1 MGLYEFRRVNSVR
14 NSNDL
19 VRRGKSKE
27 QKSTTTATQPIENNI
42 DIKFTFENL
51 KSKDKL
57 IALADKL
64 FAKADKE
71 CNTFT
76 ENDTPMLVSSLI
88 TGVTYESVKSVS
100 ADFEAKNRVYDYAL
114 KYCNVQTDFT
124 WGALNVDD
132 DNQLENALKQ
142 LSDVALTMIF
152 VASTV
157 SSDEE
162 ISTEFIR
169 LLTELMIHLEDSVKL
184 RFPAFKFENRLP
196 VVALDY
202 VLAAMNREMLR
213 LEEEDPSLKENAEPP
228 LDTDKITELRNE
240 ARASLSYEDMNRAA
254 AYYRQFANINP
265 NDWEAVFYKEFCPAF
280 NPPERVS
287 TIRIQGNTKRIAE
300 AMAQAMTLAKKQIL
314 VRPQLIAD
322 IGEVCGWLSK
332 IAANYF
338 VATMNEFRNS
348 SQGTTDNTRKS
359 NQVYWIIQMLFSCG
373 DEIEQNFSSD
383 KELCKNLC
391 VACWKIAFDC
401 YENCN
406 MTAPSNLYDYYQ
418 KMLKYEP
425 SFRCSKALT
434 GSNKGNGTDGCY
446 VATAVYGSY
455 DCPQVWTLRRF
466 RDFSLKRS
474 FGGRLFVRVYYA
486 VSPTLVKLFGK
497 TKWFNNGCKKVLDK
511 FIEKL
516 QTDGYENTPYKD

>member
-1 MGLYEFRRVNSVR
+1 MSLGESILFATVMTLLDEV
-14 NSNDL
+14 
-19 VRRGKSKE
+19 KSKE
-27 QKSTTTATQPIENNI
+27 QKSTTTATKPVENNI

-51 KSKDKL
+51 KAKDKL

-64 FAKADKE
+64 FAKADEK

-76 ENDTPMLVSSLI
+76 ENDTPVLISSLI
-88 TGVTYESVKSVS
+88 TAVIYECVKSAS
-100 ADFEAKNRVYDYAL
+100 ADYEMKNRVYDYAV

-124 WGALNVDD
+124 WGALNVEDGG
-132 DNQLENALKQ
+132 QLENVLKQ
-142 LSDVALTMIF
+142 LGDMAFNMIF

-169 LLTELMIHLEDSVKL
+169 LLTELMMHLEDSVKL
-184 RFPAFKFENRLP
+184 RFPSFKFENRLP
-196 VVALDY
+196 VVALDF
-202 VLAAMNREMLR
+202 VIGGMDREMHR

-228 LDTDKITELRNE
+228 IDTDRIAELRNDARE
-240 ARASLSYEDMNRAA
+240 ALSYEDTNRAA
-254 AYYRQFANINP
+254 AYYRQIANLNP

-287 TIRIQGNTKRIAE
+287 TIRIQDNTKRISE
-300 AMAQAMTLAKKQIL
+300 AMAQAMPLAKKQIL
-314 VRPQLIAD
+314 IRPQLIAD
-322 IGEVCGWLSK
+322 VGDVCAWLSK

-338 VATMNEFRNS
+338 VATMNEFRSS
-348 SQGTTDNTRKS
+348 SQGMTDNTRKS

-373 DEIEQNFSSD
+373 DAIEQNFSSD
-383 KELCKNLC
+383 VELCKNLC

-406 MTAPSNLYDYYQ
+406 MNAPSNLYDYYQ

-425 SFRCSKALT
+425 SFRCSKPLV

-497 TKWFNNGCKKVLDK
+497 TKWFNSGCQKMLDK
-511 FIEKL
+511 FVARL
-516 QTDGYENTPYKD
+516 QSDGYEDTPYNDR